1 MPQPDHPQQ
10 PDHQQPDHQQRDR
23 GRPDEAARARPAAGE
38 LPVATISDAMERFGV
53 ADGIR
58 PLWRGAAVSGPAFTV
73 WTRPG
78 DNAGLHAAFER
89 IRRGEVLV
97 VSGGGDET
105 RALIG
110 ELVAEKALALGVA
123 GIVLD
128 AAARDV
134 VELERVGV
142 PVFARAVTPAG
153 PWKTGPFRLGETVA
167 VGGVAVAPGDWVVGD
182 DDGVAIVPAVRVDE
196 VVAATHELLRGEGER
211 REANRRLVPRG

>member
-1 MPQPDHPQQ
+1 MPQPDQQ
-10 PDHQQPDHQQRDR
+10 PQPVQSERPGAQR
-23 GRPDEAARARPAAGE
+23 ERPAAGE

-58 PLWRGAAVSGPAFTV
+58 PLWRGAALSGPAFTV

-89 IRRGEVLV
+89 IRRGEILV

-110 ELVAEKALALGVA
+110 ELVAEKALALGVG

-153 PWKTGPFRLGETVA
+153 PWKTGPYRLGETVA
-167 VGGVAVAPGDWVVGD
+167 VGGVTVAPGDWVVGD
-182 DDGVAIVPAVRVDE
+182 DDGVAIVPAARVDD

>member
-1 MPQPDHPQQ
+1 MPQPDPQQ
-10 PDHQQPDHQQRDR
+10 PETAESPTIGAGDAGH
-23 GRPDEAARARPAAGE
+23 AAWPAAGE
-38 LPVATISDAMERFGV
+38 LPVATISDAMQRFGV

-58 PLWRGAAVSGPAFTV
+58 PLWRGAAFSGPAYTV

-89 IRRGEVLV
+89 IRRGEILV

-110 ELVAEKALALGVA
+110 ELVAEKALALGVG

-153 PWKTGPFRLGETVA
+153 PWKTGPYRLGETVA

-182 DDGVAIVPAVRVDE
+182 DDGVAIVPAGRVDD

>member
-1 MPQPDHPQQ
+1 MSTASASPVSPSF
-10 PDHQQPDHQQRDR
+10 
-23 GRPDEAARARPAAGE
+23 PAPGE
-38 LPVATISDAMERFGV
+38 LPAATVSDAMERFGV

-58 PLWRGAAVSGPAFTV
+58 PLWRGATLSGPAFTV

-89 IRRGEVLV
+89 IRRGEILV
-97 VSGGGDET
+97 VNGGADET

-110 ELVAEKALALGVA
+110 ELVAEKAKALGVG

-142 PVFARAVTPAG
+142 PVFARSVTPAG
-153 PWKTGPFRLGETVA
+153 PWKTGPFRTGETIA
-167 VGGVAVAPGDWVVGD
+167 VGGVAVSPGDWVLGD
-182 DDGVAIVPAVRVDE
+182 DDGVAIVPAARVAE
-196 VVAATHELLRGEGER
+196 VVAATHELLRGEGDR
-211 REANRRLVPRG
+211 RAANRQLVPRD